1 MTQRAPPNSTDP
13 THPPMTSGARTSPEY
28 WTRGEEPPAGAA
40 RSSLTGPHTNPR
52 RATAQAILPAIAVR
66 QQTPGPDRVSASRTI
81 HHSQEASMTAIQAER
96 PTAPAQTDLV
106 KTDDDPF
113 GLDITFIEGTPAT
126 ETVLMCSTGDTC
138 GSSCPSA
145 CTTS

>member
-1 MTQRAPPNSTDP
+1 MTT
-13 THPPMTSGARTSPEY
+13 
-28 WTRGEEPPAGAA
+28 
-40 RSSLTGPHTNPR
+40 
-52 RATAQAILPAIAVR
+52 V
-66 QQTPGPDRVSASRTI
+66 QT
-81 HHSQEASMTAIQAER
+81 EK
-96 PTAPAQTDLV
+96 PTAPAPADLV
-106 KTDDDPF
+106 TTDDDPF

>member
-1 MTQRAPPNSTDP
+1 
-13 THPPMTSGARTSPEY
+13 
-28 WTRGEEPPAGAA
+28 
-40 RSSLTGPHTNPR
+40 
-52 RATAQAILPAIAVR
+52 
-66 QQTPGPDRVSASRTI
+66 
-81 HHSQEASMTAIQAER
+81 MTAVQAER
-96 PTAPAQTDLV
+96 PTVPAQV
-106 KTDDDPF
+106 KTEDDPF